1 MPPQKDFNIQLQ
13 NLTTKTGI
21 VFDFQRQDV
30 IQYSYMQFRRGDLL
44 SEESKEF
51 INLFGRGFV
60 GIRRCFF
67 VIEMHGFTSQRSGFG
82 KIGYR
87 QGSKFQKSSETRHFV
102 GGIGRFLDTWGWRS

>member
-1 MPPQKDFNIQLQ
+1 MLYNTLIC
-13 NLTTKTGI
+13 NLDG
-21 VFDFQRQDV
+21 
-30 IQYSYMQFRRGDLL
+30 GDLL

-67 VIEMHGFTSQRSGFG
+67 VIEMHGFNSQRSGSG

-87 QGSKFQKSSETRHFV
+87 QGGKFKISSETGHFAS
-102 GGIGRFLDTWGWRS
+102 GLGRFIDPWGL